1 MNSEQL
7 KQHIVHA
14 LEDIK
19 GRDIVELDVR
29 GLTEM
34 TDYMVI
40 ATGTSNRHVQALAG
54 NVRDE
59 LRKESV
65 RPIGVEG
72 EGPAEWVLVD
82 FGDVVLHVMLP
93 QTRSFYDLERLWSE
107 GRLTAPESSS
117 G

>member
-7 KQHIVHA
+7 KQRIVHA
-14 LEDIK
+14 LEDVK

-29 GLTEM
+29 DLTKM

-40 ATGTSNRHVQALAG
+40 STGTSNRHVQALAE

-59 LRKESV
+59 LRKDGV

-72 EGPAEWVLVD
+72 DGPAEWVLVD

-93 QTRSFYDLERLWSE
+93 QTRSFYDLERLWSQ
-107 GRLTAPESSS
+107 GRLTAPESSA